1 MEKKKEQIWNRE
13 KKKNNLEIVGN
24 SSVKMRR
31 GFTDTRLAKYMQTAS
46 NSIYDLQYRQKYTVQ
61 TKDRYS
67 TDQKIFY
74 KLYTIYTYRS

>member
-1 MEKKKEQIWNRE
+1 M
-13 KKKNNLEIVGN
+13 EIVGN

-67 TDQKIFY
+67 TDQKFFTNY
-74 KLYTIYTYRS
+74 TLYIHIDLSYINRPKI